1 MANEVQG
8 PGNYRTGDYPKEP
21 PDIPDLRDLASP
33 TTTSRLEAFMD
44 HEDFPLMLSAAEL
57 LFGTV
62 LDFFTTSPAEALV
75 EEQLDWIKLQKMRA
89 SGVFS
94 DEDIAQIEG
103 GYKPMVNAVAGN
115 VRSRGLGGSASGAA
129 IVAQAQAAP
138 FHKLQA
144 QAAQLVQSSLVN
156 SVDLLSVLVSE
167 NKGFARVLG
176 NITKLYEDMLGEL
189 KKQQGKKDK
198 NQGGSA
204 ENTPSVQLAL
214 DPMFAEF
221 DDVTRRTARV
231 LQRLG

>member
-57 LFGTV
+57 IFGTV

-75 EEQLDWIKLQKMRA
+75 EEQLDWIKLQKLRA

-94 DEDIAQIEG
+94 DQDIAQIEA
-103 GYKPMVNAVAGN
+103 GYKPMVDAVAGS

-129 IVAQAQAAP
+129 IIAQAQAAP

-156 SVDLLSVLVSE
+156 SANLLSTLANE
-167 NKGFARVLG
+167 NKSFARGLG
-176 NITKLYEDMLGEL
+176 NITKLYEEWLKESRT
-189 KKQQGKKDK
+189 KKQEEKTEKK
-198 NQGGSA
+198 Q
-204 ENTPSVQLAL
+204 SVQPAA
-214 DPMFAEF
+214 DPMLAEF
-221 DDVTRRTARV
+221 DEVTRRFTSV
-231 LQRLG
+231 LKGLD

>member
-33 TTTSRLEAFMD
+33 TTTSRLDAFMD
-44 HEDFPLMLSAAEL
+44 SENFPLMLSAAEF

-62 LDFFTTSPAEALV
+62 LDFFTTSPADALV

-94 DEDIAQIEG
+94 DQDIAQIEA
-103 GYKPMVNAVAGN
+103 GYKPMVNAVAGS

-129 IVAQAQAAP
+129 IIAQAQAAP

-156 SVDLLSVLVSE
+156 SANLLSTLANE
-167 NKGFARVLG
+167 NKSFARGLG
-176 NITKLYEDMLGEL
+176 NITKLYEEWL
-189 KKQQGKKDK
+189 KESQKNKQQEDTEEK
-198 NQGGSA
+198 Q
-204 ENTPSVQLAL
+204 SVQPAA
-214 DPMFAEF
+214 DPMLAEF
-221 DDVTRRTARV
+221 DEVTRRFTSLMEELA
-231 LQRLG
+231 